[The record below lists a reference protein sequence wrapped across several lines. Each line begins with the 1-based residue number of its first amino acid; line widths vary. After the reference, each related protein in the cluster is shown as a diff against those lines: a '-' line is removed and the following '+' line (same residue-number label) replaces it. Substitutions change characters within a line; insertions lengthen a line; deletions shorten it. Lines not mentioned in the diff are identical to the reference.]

1 MDFQLTTNNII
12 FLNMMLT
19 NKHIY
24 DTLCSS
30 KHGFICFLIS
40 YLIEVKNS
48 DEFKNM
54 EPIKEDDFLKS
65 FTKIIEELRIKIKMD
80 VLLSHT
86 VEIQNNLF
94 KINN

>member
-40 YLIEVKNS
+40 F
-48 DEFKNM
+48 FK
-54 EPIKEDDFLKS
+54 KEQTYVYWKS
-65 FTKIIEELRIKIKMD
+65 CIYEASYARTGA
-80 VLLSHT
+80 VG
-86 VEIQNNLF
+86 
-94 KINN
+94 

>member
-1 MDFQLTTNNII
+1 MKENITNIDNFI
-12 FLNMMLT
+12 
-19 NKHIY
+19 
-24 DTLCSS
+24 
-30 KHGFICFLIS
+30 ICFLIS